1 MQEETFVGNFYKDPY
16 VFFPKLLRKRF
27 FFRAEVVSDFGLHLR
42 LNHKIFSLIIYLQM
56 NQRLRFSSFL
66 LCVCVLR
73 VVNSS
78 IFQFSTFKSLRVS
91 TFWPNSECHNF
102 LRLLFTEFLGNI
114 FVFNHRDLFSVRGKV
129 GEISSNDISVF
140 IFFFLLLTFSQEV
153 IHGLKIYI

>member
-1 MQEETFVGNFYKDPY
+1 M
-16 VFFPKLLRKRF
+16 
-27 FFRAEVVSDFGLHLR
+27 SDFGLHLR

-56 NQRLRFSSFL
+56 NQRLRFSSFF

-114 FVFNHRDLFSVRGKV
+114 FVFNHRDLFSVRGKLAKFHQT
-129 GEISSNDISVF
+129 IF
-140 IFFFLLLTFSQEV
+140 RFLFFFFLLLTFSQEV